1 MQQIDLLYRII
12 TIIFPVFSIVAVG
25 YLYSRNRRPDMS
37 AGNRINMDVFVPA
50 LIFDIMSGSDF
61 SLLSYASLAGAGC
74 LVILGSGLL
83 AWPIGRGLGY
93 QWKTFVPPMMF
104 TNSGNMGVPVI
115 LLAFGEQALPAAVV
129 LFALENFLHFTLG
142 QRMVN
147 PRSSLLTIGKNPMVI
162 ATLAGITLSILGLNL
177 PEMIRVPIHMMG
189 QVAIPLMLFSLG
201 VRLTGI
207 DFRDWKIGLAGALI
221 CPLSGLVI
229 ALLILPFLALSKEQI
244 PILMLFSV
252 LPPAVLNYMVAEHYD
267 QQPRLVASIVLIGNL
282 GSLITIPLILW
293 FVLQ

>member
-25 YLYSRNRRPDMS
+25 FFYSRNHRPDMS
-37 AGNRINMDVFVPA
+37 TGNRINMDIFVPA

-61 SLLSYASLAGAGC
+61 SLLSYASLAGAGI

-83 AWPIGRGLGY
+83 AWPVGRALGY
-93 QWKTFVPPMMF
+93 QWKTFIPPMMF

-115 LLAFGEQALPAAVV
+115 LLAFGKQALPAAVV

-142 QRMVN
+142 QRMIN
-147 PRSSLLTIGKNPMVI
+147 SRSSIMTIGKNPMVV
-162 ATLAGITLSILGLNL
+162 ATIAGITLSIIDFNI
-177 PEMIRVPIHMMG
+177 PEMIRTPIHMMG

-207 DFRDWKIGLAGALI
+207 DFRDWKIGLAGALV
-221 CPLSGLVI
+221 CPLSGLMI
-229 ALLILPFLALSKEQI
+229 ALLILPFMALTREQI

-252 LPPAVLNYMVAEHYD
+252 LPPAVLNYMVAENYD
-267 QQPRLVASIVLIGNL
+267 QQPRLVASIVMIGNL
-282 GSLITIPLILW
+282 GSLVAIPLILW
-293 FVLQ
+293 FVL